1 MMDEQTAVLVA
12 VLSLLVSAGCLWAAE
27 RFINWRIKR
36 GLDKPNE
43 EDL

>member
-1 MMDEQTAVLVA
+1 MDEHTAILAAVLT
-12 VLSLLVSAGCLWAAE
+12 LLVSMGCSWAAE

-36 GLDKPNE
+36 ELDKPNE